1 MTLIELRNELH
12 LVKEIYRA
20 EKLEG
25 SINLTEK
32 DASFKPK

>member
-12 LVKEIYRA
+12 LVEEIYRA
-20 EKLEG
+20 EKSEG

-32 DASFKPK
+32 DAFFKPK